1 LILKIIIFYFNN
13 RNKKKVTCWILKTQ
27 KKILRN
33 LDFTIWKMICIQV
46 WSLPLNKNQAW
57 ECQLTEVRKEEE
69 VLDINSIKLNIHHW
83 IKLQFKRKAYSQLML
98 MVRAHSILFMITTI
112 QDWINT
118 IIIIQKEKIMRS
130 SAN

>member
-1 LILKIIIFYFNN
+1 MILKIIIFYFNN